1 MNIVLRYFNQK
12 YISNIFKRLFHN
24 EKIPNGRW
32 NLEDKYIGSM
42 SNTAIKNNEF
52 NNHDHCGG
60 ELCKYPPKIKQ

>member
-1 MNIVLRYFNQK
+1 MNIVFRYFNQK
-12 YISNIFKRLFHN
+12 YISNIFKRLFHH

-60 ELCKYPPKIKQ
+60 ELCKYPPKIKK